1 MNQIF
6 CNLFIRKSNAVTVH
20 PLDEQREWFL
30 LYDTVHLLKCIR
42 NNWISEKTTTIT
54 FDDITIGYFKDVQD
68 LYKFEKDSILK
79 TTPLQ
84 TLQMNGSN
92 AFMTVKD
99 VSASFKKRLRTFSAK
114 ILETLFCH
122 DSLQPSRVCKKI
134 RFDEADGIKKSPIKL
149 L

>member
-1 MNQIF
+1 MLL
-6 CNLFIRKSNAVTVH
+6 LFIRQMNRGSGSC
-20 PLDEQREWFL
+20 QCYI
-30 LYDTVHLLKCIR
+30 YDTVHLLKCIR

-92 AFMTVKD
+92 AFVTGKD
-99 VSASFKKRLRTFSAK
+99 VSASFKKRL
-114 ILETLFCH
+114 
-122 DSLQPSRVCKKI
+122 
-134 RFDEADGIKKSPIKL
+134 
-149 L
+149 